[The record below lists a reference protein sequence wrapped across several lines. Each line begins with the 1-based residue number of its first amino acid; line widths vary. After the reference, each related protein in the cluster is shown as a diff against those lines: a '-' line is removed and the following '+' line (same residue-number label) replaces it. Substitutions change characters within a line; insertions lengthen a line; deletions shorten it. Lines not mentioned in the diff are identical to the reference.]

1 MTDYSLPKYF
11 ISREL
16 SWIQFNERVL
26 EEAQDTT
33 NPLFERLKFA
43 AIVSSNLDEFFMVRV
58 GSLSDQIT
66 AEFDKKEPSGL
77 TPTQQMKQIGIL
89 VHKLVSS
96 QSNCYNRS
104 LKKGLEKEKIKFLK
118 INDLTKQQL
127 KYVENY
133 YSKNIFPVLT
143 PMVVN
148 QSSPFPLIS
157 NKSLNIAILLKN
169 NKGENIFATIKA
181 PSVFD
186 RFVKIPDESGLSF
199 IFLEDIIK
207 MNLESLFNGHEIL
220 DASCYRITRNADL
233 ALDEEGAEDLL
244 EAIEES
250 LKQRRW
256 GKAVRLEIE
265 KGMNN
270 KLLEILEMELE
281 ISKEQEYII
290 NGQIDLTFLMKIG
303 RINGYEKLE
312 YKPIKPQSSKQ
323 FLKYNNIF
331 EAIAEKDILLHH
343 PYESFDPIVELVKQ
357 AAEDPD
363 VLAIKHTLYRVSGNS
378 PIIEALVRAA
388 EMGKQVTVLVEL
400 KARFDESN
408 NIVWAKQLEQS
419 GCHVIYGLVGL
430 KTHCKIL
437 LIVRREEDGI
447 KRYVHMGT
455 GNYNDVTAK
464 LYTDIGL
471 FTSNPYFGADAS
483 ALFNML
489 SGNSKPTALYKFS
502 LAPLQLRDR
511 FLQMIIEETENAR
524 KGKKA
529 RIIIKVNSLVD
540 IEIIKALFEAS
551 TSGVK
556 IDLIVRGICCLKPGI
571 PGVSENISVR
581 SIVGRFLEHSRIFY
595 FYNDGQEGIYLS
607 SADWMTRN
615 LDRRVELLFPI
626 EDQQARDRIKEILYI
641 SLSDTIKARI
651 LNKDGIYTRIDR
663 RGKEQINSQEEFYN
677 LVLNKDDKIKEKM
690 HHMKEYWKEN
700 GFVPR
705 VSEKNE

>member
-1 MTDYSLPKYF
+1 MAVYSLPKYF

-66 AEFDKKEPSGL
+66 AEFNKKDPSGL
-77 TPTQQMKQIGIL
+77 TPNEQMKQIGIL
-89 VHKLVSS
+89 VHKLIYD
-96 QSNCYNRS
+96 QFNCYNRS
-104 LKKGLEKEKIKFLK
+104 LKKALRKEKIKFLK
-118 INDLTKQQL
+118 LKDLSEEQIV
-127 KYVENY
+127 YVDNY
-133 YSKNIFPVLT
+133 YSKNVFPVLT

-157 NKSLNIAILLKN
+157 NKSLNIALFLKDS
-169 NKGENIFATIKA
+169 KDEEIFATIKV
-181 PSVFD
+181 PSVID
-186 RFVKIPDESGLSF
+186 RLIKIPEDDGIAF
-199 IFLEDIIK
+199 MFLEDIIK
-207 MNLESLFNGHEIL
+207 MNLNSLFSGHEIIN
-220 DASCYRITRNADL
+220 ASCYRITRNADMD
-233 ALDEEGAEDLL
+233 LDEEGAEDLL
-244 EAIEES
+244 EAIQQS
-250 LKQRRW
+250 IKQRKW
-256 GKAVRLEIE
+256 GTAVRLEIE
-265 KGMNN
+265 KGMNV
-270 KLLEILEMELE
+270 KLLKKLETELE
-281 ISKEQEYII
+281 ITKEQEYII
-290 NGQIDLTFLMKIG
+290 NGQIDLTFLMKMGKIK
-303 RINGYEKLE
+303 GYEKLE
-312 YKPIKPQSSKQ
+312 YEAIKPQFSKR
-323 FLKYNNIF
+323 FFKHNNIF
-331 EAIAEKDILLHH
+331 DAIAEKDILLHH

-357 AAEDPD
+357 AAIDPD

-378 PIIEALVRAA
+378 PIIKSLSEAA
-388 EMGKQVTVLVEL
+388 ERGKQVTVLVEL

-437 LIVRREEDGI
+437 LVVRREEDGI
-447 KRYVHMGT
+447 KRYVHVGT

-489 SGNSKPTALYKFS
+489 SGNSKPTSLYKFS

-511 FLQMIIEETENAR
+511 FLQMIHEEGENAK

-529 RIIIKVNSLVD
+529 RIIVKVNSLVD
-540 IEIIKALFEAS
+540 IEIIEALYKAS
-551 TSGVK
+551 TLGVK

-571 PGVSENISVR
+571 PGISENISVR

-595 FYNDGQEGIYLS
+595 FYNDGEEGIYLS

-626 EDQQARDRIKEILYI
+626 EDHKARNRIKEILDI
-641 SLSDTIKARI
+641 SLLDTEKARI
-651 LNKDGIYTRIDR
+651 LNSDGIYTRVDR
-663 RGKEQINSQEEFYN
+663 RGKELINSQQAFYDF
-677 LVLNKDDKIKEKM
+677 VLEKEDKITEKT

-705 VSEKNE
+705 VSEKD

>member
-1 MTDYSLPKYF
+1 MIDYSLPKYF

-16 SWIQFNERVL
+16 SWVQFNERVL

-43 AIVSSNLDEFFMVRV
+43 SIVSSNLDEFFMVRV

-66 AEFDKKEPSGL
+66 AKFDKKEPSGL
-77 TPTQQMKQIGIL
+77 TPTEQMEQIGIL

-96 QSNCYNRS
+96 LSSCYNRS

-118 INDLTKQQL
+118 FNDLSKEQIN
-127 KYVENY
+127 YVENY
-133 YSKNIFPVLT
+133 YTKNIFPVLT
-143 PMVVN
+143 PMLVN

-169 NKGENIFATIKA
+169 DKGENIFATIKA

-186 RFVKIPDESGLSF
+186 RFVKIPDEGGLAF

-207 MNLESLFNGHEIL
+207 MNLKSLFNGHEII
-220 DASCYRITRNADL
+220 DASCYRITRNADM

-270 KLLEILEMELE
+270 KLLEILERELE
-281 ISKEQEYII
+281 ISKDQEYII

-303 RINGYEKLE
+303 RIKGYEKLE
-312 YKPIKPQSSKQ
+312 YKPIKPQLSKQ

-331 EAIAEKDILLHH
+331 EAITEKDILLHH
-343 PYESFDPIVELVKQ
+343 PYESFGPIVELVRQ
-357 AAEDPD
+357 AAVDSD

-378 PIIEALVRAA
+378 PIIEALVKAA

-437 LIVRREEDGI
+437 LVVRREEDGI

-489 SGNSKPTALYKFS
+489 SGNSRPTALHKFS

-540 IEIIKALFEAS
+540 IEIIKALFKAS
-551 TSGVK
+551 TAGVK

-571 PGVSENISVR
+571 PGVSENITVR

-651 LNKDGIYTRIDR
+651 LTKDGIYTRIDR

-677 LVLNKDDKIKEKM
+677 FVLNKDDKIKEKM
-690 HHMKEYWKEN
+690 HSMKEYWKEN

-705 VSEKNE
+705 VSDKIE